1 MGIPFITLWI
11 IPGAGSANAR
21 FWFPA
26 LDMSQGR
33 EQSCPAC
40 VFPSLLQFTTKW
52 RPSCHIWRTTG
63 VHNGLKAGE
72 TCRTRRYK
80 DPYDQEIFN
89 RLSYRSEEH
98 TSELKSLLRISYAV
112 FSCTKK

>member
-1 MGIPFITLWI
+1 MRISDWSSDVCSSDLTIAIQGVMGIPFITLWI

-33 EQSCPAC
+33 QQSCPAC

-52 RPSCHIWRTTG
+52 RPSLPIWWKTG
-63 VHNGLKAGE
+63 VHNGPKAAE
-72 TCRTRRYK
+72 TCRTRSHADHTDK
-80 DPYDQEIFN
+80 EIFN
-89 RLSYRSEEH
+89 RLSY
-98 TSELKSLLRISYAV
+98 
-112 FSCTKK
+112 